1 MKRTLMAMAFAAAST
16 LSFAQQA
23 EGWKL
28 TWHGFVNPQIWADTR
43 QVIQGREDM
52 MAFYPMAPGYD
63 EDGIDTNAVP
73 SLNML
78 SITTRLSLTIQGPEV
93 MGAQTKGYIETDF
106 TGSTNAAIN
115 NLRLRHAYIDMR
127 WTHSD
132 LLMGQYWHPM
142 VIHEIMPGTMP
153 LSMGAPFHPYA
164 RYNQVKY
171 THFLGGLELSATAA
185 FQLDN
190 KSNGP
195 LGASTQYIKRSM
207 VPEMNLQMRYS
218 GERIMLGVAAN
229 TLTIQP
235 RRGQNFSHT
244 SYTVYGKADIGN
256 WSLRAQS
263 LLNSNLYEASS
274 MGGYVETYNPMLDQ
288 YSYSPYTYT
297 TAWLDFGRRTGS
309 WRPGIFVGYASN
321 NTKSHEGTFYGR
333 GQDMESLYRIQ
344 PRLTYV
350 AGHGLTFSAEWEYT
364 SVKYMKFDNNTSNN
378 RFVLSAVYAF

>member
-1 MKRTLMAMAFAAAST
+1 MKKTLMAIAFAAAN
-16 LSFAQQA
+16 LLAGAQNA
-23 EGWKL
+23 EEWKL
-28 TWHGFVNPQIWADTR
+28 TWHGFINPQMWADTR

-63 EDGIDTNAVP
+63 EDGNDTNAVP

-78 SITTRLSLTIQGPEV
+78 SITARLSLTIQGPDV
-93 MGAQTKGYIETDF
+93 LGAKTKGFIETDF

-127 WTHSD
+127 WTRSD
-132 LLMGQYWHPM
+132 LLMGQFWHPM
-142 VIHEIMPGTMP
+142 VVHEIMPGTMP

-164 RYNQVKY
+164 RYNQVRY
-171 THFLGGLELSATAA
+171 THFLGGLELIATAA

-195 LGASTQYIKRSM
+195 LGASTQYIKHSM
-207 VPEMNLQMRYS
+207 IPEMNIQVRYC
-218 GERIMLGVAAN
+218 GERFMLGVSAN

-235 RRGQNFSHT
+235 RRGHNFSHT
-244 SYTVYGKADIGN
+244 SYTVYGKADIGG

-274 MGGYVETYNPMLDQ
+274 MGGYVETYDPLLNQ

-297 TAWLDFGRRTGS
+297 TAWFDFGKRTGK
-309 WRPGIFVGYASN
+309 WQPGIFVGYATN
-321 NTKSHEGTFYGR
+321 NTRSHEGTFYGR
-333 GQDMESLYRIQ
+333 GQEIENLYRIQ
-344 PRLTYV
+344 PRLSYA

-364 SVKYMKFDNNTSNN
+364 SVKYMNINHNTSNN

>member
-1 MKRTLMAMAFAAAST
+1 MKKTLMAIAFAAAN
-16 LSFAQQA
+16 LLAGAQNA
-23 EGWKL
+23 EEWKL
-28 TWHGFVNPQIWADTR
+28 TWHGFINPQMWADTR

-63 EDGIDTNAVP
+63 EDGNDTNAVP

-78 SITTRLSLTIQGPEV
+78 SITARLSLTIQGPDV
-93 MGAQTKGYIETDF
+93 LGAKTKGFIETDF

-127 WTHSD
+127 WTRSD
-132 LLMGQYWHPM
+132 LLMGQFWHPM
-142 VIHEIMPGTMP
+142 VVHEIMPGTMP

-164 RYNQVKY
+164 RYNQVRY
-171 THFLGGLELSATAA
+171 THFLGGLELTATAA

-195 LGASTQYIKRSM
+195 LGASTQYIKHSM
-207 VPEMNLQMRYS
+207 IPEMNLQVRYC
-218 GERIMLGVAAN
+218 GEHFMLGASAN

-235 RRGQNFSHT
+235 RRGHNFSHT
-244 SYTVYGKADIGN
+244 SYTVYGKADIGG

-274 MGGYVETYNPMLDQ
+274 MGGYVETYDPLLNQ

-297 TAWLDFGRRTGS
+297 TAWIDFGKRTGK
-309 WRPGIFVGYASN
+309 WQPGIFVGYATN
-321 NTKSHEGTFYGR
+321 NTRSHEGTFYGR
-333 GQDMESLYRIQ
+333 GQEIENLYRIQ
-344 PRLTYV
+344 PRLSYA

-364 SVKYMKFDNNTSNN
+364 SVKYMNIDHNTSNN